1 MRSVEPPS
9 RPAAPIG
16 FAPVR
21 LVVDDPLAH
30 RALDGL
36 LRAEAAVR
44 RRLSADL
51 EREGLSAAG
60 FSVLVLLVGAGGG
73 LELRELRSRLGT
85 SKASATEVVTTLHNR
100 GLVLRA
106 RLAHDRRAASVAVT
120 PLGAELVDRLFPEH
134 AERVAATFA
143 SLDEHEKRTLAE
155 LCRKL
160 AA

>member
-1 MRSVEPPS
+1 MT
-9 RPAAPIG
+9 
-16 FAPVR
+16 

-60 FSVLVLLVGAGGG
+60 FSVLVVLVTAGGE
-73 LELRELRSRLGT
+73 LELRTLRRRLGT
-85 SKASATEVVTTLHNR
+85 SKASATEVTGTLEGR
-100 GLVLRA
+100 GLVHRH
-106 RLAHDRRAASVAVT
+106 RPPHDRRTVVITITA
-120 PLGAELVDRLFPEH
+120 LGHEVVDRLFPEH
-134 AERVAATFA
+134 AERVALTFA
-143 SLDEHEKRTLAE
+143 ALDDDERRTLAE